1 MTIAFICPDSFKDYG
16 FVQKVF
22 SKYKMERIV
31 CATSNATRLAQAYA
45 SEYHSVKYGH
55 EKRGGKRERLRRI
68 IRDADK
74 VVIIEFSDY
83 DPEKTGF
90 SRTQVGLTYAKQQSV
105 PLSFITYDR
114 EGEAQY
120 QDKDELLEMIE
131 SFCLPESYDYYKR
144 YSHPLSLASKALR
157 DDKDVVKAAII
168 HYGFAFDFASR
179 QMQGK
184 RQTVLELIGL
194 NRSIFPY
201 IDEKLRKEKEVI
213 ASAEEGASPENV
225 YCKKK
230 NATYLFNQPTGK
242 FHHSESRWSAIA
254 QLASIW
260 MGREKK
266 ELTTYT
272 STYSSENTE
281 KWLQKKGQLSFDRWN
296 SHNTIVE
303 GRLNNK
309 LFSVDGWSKDYDN
322 ISPDIIHIDNTNS
335 KVIMIEIKTIGSSV
349 KSNLKLYQRVVD
361 TLRDSNKWSCEL
373 YYLLS
378 YGHEKNSDWKLLG
391 EADAQ
396 ILLWEELFVN
406 IKDLDI
412 APYIDAHLEQYTLMP
427 EWI

>member
-16 FVQKVF
+16 FVQRVF
-22 SKYKMERIV
+22 SKYKMERVI
-31 CATSNATRLAQAYA
+31 CATSNATRLAKAYV
-45 SEYHSVKYGH
+45 SEYHTVKYGH
-55 EKRGGKRERLRRI
+55 EKRGGKKERLRRI
-68 IRDADK
+68 IRDADE
-74 VVIIEFSDY
+74 VVIIEFSDSN
-83 DPEKTGF
+83 PEKIGF
-90 SRTQVGLTYAKQQSV
+90 SRTQEGLKYAKQQNAL
-105 PLSFITYDR
+105 LSFITYDR
-114 EGEAQY
+114 ESEAKY
-120 QDKDELLEMIE
+120 KDKAELLEMIE
-131 SFCLPESYDYYKR
+131 LFCLPKSYDYYKR
-144 YSHPLSLASKALR
+144 YSHPLSMATKALR

-168 HYGFAFDFASR
+168 RYGFAFDFASR

-184 RQTVLELIGL
+184 RQTVLELIRL

-201 IDEKLRKEKEVI
+201 INEKLRKEKEVI
-213 ASAEEGASPENV
+213 ALAEEGKRAENTH
-225 YCKKK
+225 CKE

-254 QLASIW
+254 QLAYIW
-260 MGREKK
+260 MGNKEK

-272 STYSSENTE
+272 STYFSKNTE
-281 KWLQKKGQLSFDRWN
+281 NWLQKRGKLSFDGWD

-303 GRLNNK
+303 GKLNNK

-322 ISPDIIHIDNTNS
+322 ISPDIVHIDNENS

-378 YGHEKNSDWKLLG
+378 YGHEKNSDWKLLR

-396 ILLWEELFVN
+396 ILLWEELFDK
-406 IKDLDI
+406 IKDSDI
-412 APYIDAHLEQYTLMP
+412 VPYIDVDLEQYTLMP
-427 EWI
+427 KWL